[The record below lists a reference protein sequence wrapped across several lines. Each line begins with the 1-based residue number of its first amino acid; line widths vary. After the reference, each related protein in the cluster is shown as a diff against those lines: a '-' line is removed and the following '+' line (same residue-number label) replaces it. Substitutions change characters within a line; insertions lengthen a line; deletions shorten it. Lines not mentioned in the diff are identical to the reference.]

1 MKEVHCVV
9 RCIVLCVR
17 THRRNPN
24 HPNRPPMQ
32 PPPIPSNPQMHTF
45 SPILHNSHIT
55 LLDTTQFTHYT
66 PGYTRAT
73 RCHYACH
80 TMHATFLRMPL
91 FSTACHSPH
100 NTLLHSPPP
109 LCMLCKPIKES
120 GRGGVPSVSYQVPEG
135 ECIPEADAAGEAEN
149 DRGREHSVLE
159 ETPEGPGRVRGC
171 TEACV
176 GSVSSTENEY

>member
-32 PPPIPSNPQMHTF
+32 LPPIPSNPQMHTF

-100 NTLLHSPPP
+100 NTLLHSPHNTLRHLSVCCVNP
-109 LCMLCKPIKES
+109 LKNLVEAVCHLYLIKCPK
-120 GRGGVPSVSYQVPEG
+120 GSVYQKQMR
-135 ECIPEADAAGEAEN
+135 
-149 DRGREHSVLE
+149 RGRRKMIEDESIPCLRKHQKDLA
-159 ETPEGPGRVRGC
+159 G
-171 TEACV
+171 
-176 GSVSSTENEY
+176 